1 MAECVRRITARV
13 SIPLIADGDTGHGNG
28 SSVAWTVR
36 QFEATGD
43 FVQSLT
49 LAAPYLAAGT
59 QDGRLRIWN
68 TAAGTVLHTLEPS
81 PAPTK

>member
-1 MAECVRRITARV
+1 VFKARDEVAAATGEPAVRLYNA
-13 SIPLIADGDTGHGNG
+13 ANG
-28 SSVAWTVR
+28 GTVR

-43 FVQSLT
+43 FVQALAV
-49 LAAPYLAAGT
+49 AAPTLAAGT